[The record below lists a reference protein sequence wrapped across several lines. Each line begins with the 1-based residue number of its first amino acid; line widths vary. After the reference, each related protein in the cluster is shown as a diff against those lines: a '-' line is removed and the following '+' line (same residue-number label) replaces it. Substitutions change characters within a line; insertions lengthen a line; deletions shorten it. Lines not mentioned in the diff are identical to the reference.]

1 MYSLIAVADVKAKT
15 SRTSVRV
22 VILYLFLCPLSQPRS
37 SPRSPEPRHNSQR
50 DLTNVPSLSLR
61 GPPTQITIKFLLT
74 SDITGSLETGT
85 TPSETVRTV
94 MSTVFITIVV
104 FYMSYCVYLK
114 LLAFLLSFYILN
126 SANNVFIECVLH
138 VFTCEPHLSQSSI
151 SFLKKKI
158 IMLHVIMEIK
168 PIKRL
173 YGNLMQK
180 RASKYE
186 NKYGYRA

>member
-15 SRTSVRV
+15 SRTSVT
-22 VILYLFLCPLSQPRS
+22 VIIPYLFLSPLSEPRS
-37 SPRSPEPRHNSQR
+37 SPRSPEPQHNSQR

-61 GPPTQITIKFLLT
+61 GPQTRITIKFLLT

-104 FYMSYCVYLK
+104 FYMSCCVYVK

-138 VFTCEPHLSQSSI
+138 VFTCEPHLSQISI
-151 SFLKKKI
+151 AFCYH
-158 IMLHVIMEIK
+158 MLHVIMEIK
-168 PIKRL
+168 PIKSM

-180 RASKYE
+180 KAS
-186 NKYGYRA
+186 KYGYRA